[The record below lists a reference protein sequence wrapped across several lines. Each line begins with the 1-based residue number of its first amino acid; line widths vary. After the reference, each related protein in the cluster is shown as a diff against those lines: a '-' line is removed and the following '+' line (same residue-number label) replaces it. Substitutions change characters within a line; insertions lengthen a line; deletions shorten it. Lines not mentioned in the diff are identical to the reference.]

1 MLKISVVLYVDDCF
15 KPRVNVVIICLALL
29 CFDKDLKVFLF
40 YVMSF
45 CETFPLLFGMHT
57 EYGDKKA
64 ITSSIRSSD
73 VCFPLSVVHE
83 SLISFLGM
91 PWMREKY
98 ESSLFVACM
107 EIWLRKISFSLIP
120 HSVSLKYIDKANISS
135 SYCEICSWIPSFMAS
150 WDTYLSLFV
159 ALVLQHV
166 FEKIFASIFP
176 PFFNNLVSI
185 LLAIIHV

>member
-29 CFDKDLKVFLF
+29 CFDKDLKVFLL
-40 YVMSF
+40 YVMSS

-57 EYGDKKA
+57 KYGDKKE
-64 ITSSIRSSD
+64 ITSSIQRSD

-107 EIWLRKISFSLIP
+107 EI
-120 HSVSLKYIDKANISS
+120 
-135 SYCEICSWIPSFMAS
+135 
-150 WDTYLSLFV
+150 
-159 ALVLQHV
+159 
-166 FEKIFASIFP
+166 
-176 PFFNNLVSI
+176 
-185 LLAIIHV
+185 

>member
-29 CFDKDLKVFLF
+29 CFDKDLKVFLL
-40 YVMSF
+40 YVMSS

-64 ITSSIRSSD
+64 ITSSIRSPD

-83 SLISFLGM
+83 SLISFPGM

-120 HSVSLKYIDKANISS
+120 HSVSQSKYFLILLWNLLMDPFFYGFLGYISIS
-135 SYCEICSWIPSFMAS
+135 FCSSWITTCIWENICINFPSF
-150 WDTYLSLFV
+150 
-159 ALVLQHV
+159 LQQ
-166 FEKIFASIFP
+166 SR
-176 PFFNNLVSI
+176 
-185 LLAIIHV
+185 